1 MRPEVIPDE
10 PCSGPSTASRPEGG
24 APYRSGPGRAG
35 QGGIQTGSPKIL
47 KTRASLVAMA
57 TDGFGYGSR
66 LVDLDRAIYTTIT
79 VMSVLIVYDG
89 WQNLKLGAAVGVIL
103 GPVLAIFV
111 SHVFSASLARQA
123 ELKRRPGRSEQM
135 RIIRTESRFLL
146 LGAPALALLII
157 LTVAGI
163 SLGSSIQAV
172 IFLGG
177 ASLGFWGFVAGRR
190 AGLTGWPL
198 ARTVVLGLIVGVLVL
213 ALQVFLQPGHAS
225 LVD

>member
-1 MRPEVIPDE
+1 MQR
-10 PCSGPSTASRPEGG
+10 SGYSFPAGGG
-24 APYRSGPGRAG
+24 APVRERAG
-35 QGGIQTGSPKIL
+35 PAGHGGGQTGSPKIL
-47 KTRASLVAMA
+47 KIRASLLTMA
-57 TDGFGYGSR
+57 TTGFGYGSR
-66 LVDLDRAIYTTIT
+66 LDYLDRAIYTTIT

-103 GPVLAIFV
+103 GPVLAMFV

-123 ELKRRPGRSEQM
+123 ELNRRPGRSEQM
-135 RIIRTESRFLL
+135 RIIWTESRFLL
-146 LGAPALALLII
+146 LAAPALALLII

-172 IFLGG
+172 IFLEG

-198 ARTVVLGLIVGVLVL
+198 ARTVVLGLIVGLVVL

>member
-1 MRPEVIPDE
+1 MQR
-10 PCSGPSTASRPEGG
+10 SGYSFPAGGG
-24 APYRSGPGRAG
+24 APVRERAG
-35 QGGIQTGSPKIL
+35 PAGHGGGQTGSPKIL
-47 KTRASLVAMA
+47 KIRASLLTMA
-57 TDGFGYGSR
+57 TTGFGYGSR
-66 LVDLDRAIYTTIT
+66 LDYLDRAIYTTIT

-103 GPVLAIFV
+103 GPVLAMFV

-123 ELKRRPGRSEQM
+123 ELNRRPGRSEQM
-135 RIIRTESRFLL
+135 RIIWTESRFLL
-146 LGAPALALLII
+146 LAAPALALLII

-172 IFLGG
+172 IFLEG
-177 ASLGFWGFVAGRR
+177 ASLGFWGFEAGRR

-198 ARTVVLGLIVGVLVL
+198 ARTVAMGLIVGLVVL